1 MAKVFILCGKICSGK
16 STYSQKLRKDKKAVI
31 LSVDDITLTLLGQN
45 GGNTLD
51 VYVEKLEQYFFQK
64 SVEIV
69 ETGINVILDWGFWT
83 KAERDFAKEFYGSR
97 GIEYELHYISISD
110 EEWYRRLEKRN
121 KDVMGKKSDAY
132 YVDEG
137 LAQKF
142 KSIFEIPGKEEIDV
156 WVEQ

>member
-1 MAKVFILCGKICSGK
+1 MAKVYILCGKICSGK
-16 STYSQKLRKDKKAVI
+16 STYSQQLRKDKKAVI

-45 GGNTLD
+45 GGDTLD

-83 KAERDFAKEFYGSR
+83 KTERDFAKQFYGSR
-97 GIEYELHYISISD
+97 GIEYEFHYISIND

-121 KDVMGKKSDAY
+121 KDVLEKKSDAY

-137 LAQKF
+137 LAEKF
-142 KSIFEIPGKEEIDV
+142 KSIFEIPGKDEIDV